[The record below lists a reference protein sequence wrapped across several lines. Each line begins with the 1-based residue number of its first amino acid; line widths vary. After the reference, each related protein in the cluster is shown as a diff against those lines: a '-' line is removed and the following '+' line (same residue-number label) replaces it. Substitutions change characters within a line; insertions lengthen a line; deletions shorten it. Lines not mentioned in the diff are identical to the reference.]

1 MHPRHQESFKFSSGC
16 LVGVA
21 AYFDANPA
29 VVVSKFWFLWCFL
42 VANKLSGGLF
52 HTQSSFSFLLRGYSS
67 FQFGLGLNGRATGW
81 NLHRFGRKVGT
92 ANQLLL
98 RSCFQILPS
107 LQVDKKNLSQIP
119 ARQEQRIPA
128 YNPKTSFWVRKKI
141 TSTFLTSPEDC
152 KGEKNTTDYPEWEG
166 IFQDHDKVTQRSSSA
181 LKSWLFNLA
190 MIRSCWM
197 SPCSYLNSIVWKN

>member
-1 MHPRHQESFKFSSGC
+1 MHPRHQESFTFSSGC

-52 HTQSSFSFLLRGYSS
+52 HTQSSFSFLLRGYTS
-67 FQFGLGLNGRATGW
+67 FQFGLGLNGRATVW
-81 NLHRFGRKVGT
+81 NLHMFGKGVST

-98 RSCFQILPS
+98 RCCFQILPS
-107 LQVDKKNLSQIP
+107 LQLDRENLSQIP

-128 YNPKTSFWVRKKI
+128 YNPKTSFWVRKKSPLPSSPHLKLMIVRGKKI
-141 TSTFLTSPEDC
+141 TTE
-152 KGEKNTTDYPEWEG
+152 YPEWEG
-166 IFQDHDKVTQRSSSA
+166 IFRI
-181 LKSWLFNLA
+181 
-190 MIRSCWM
+190 MIRSHRD
-197 SPCSYLNSIVWKN
+197 PAVH